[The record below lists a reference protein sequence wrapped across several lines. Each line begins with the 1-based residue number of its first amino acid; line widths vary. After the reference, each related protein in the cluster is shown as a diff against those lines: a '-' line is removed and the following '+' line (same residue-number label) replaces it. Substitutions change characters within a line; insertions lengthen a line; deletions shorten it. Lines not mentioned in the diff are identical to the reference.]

1 MAPARKRWNWR
12 RAFYCVAM
20 LTCVLAGPLFG
31 DPGRLAVVAACV
43 VFFMGYAWKQ
53 TRFQPSFLKAV
64 AGLITPRERR
74 FLLGLLVLMVSM
86 AMLVLLA
93 SYYYFVTGFPWHL
106 IACGVTLVAGA
117 VYGWRARRSAQ
128 ESAEPQHGAAS
139 PLKRETGTSRAP
151 NLEH

>member
-1 MAPARKRWNWR
+1 
-12 RAFYCVAM
+12 
-20 LTCVLAGPLFG
+20 
-31 DPGRLAVVAACV
+31 
-43 VFFMGYAWKQ
+43 MGYAWKQ

-93 SYYYFVTGFPWHL
+93 LYYYFVTGFPWHL
-106 IACGVTLVAGA
+106 IACGVTLVAGS

-139 PLKRETGTSRAP
+139 PSKRETGTSRAP
-151 NLEH
+151 NLER